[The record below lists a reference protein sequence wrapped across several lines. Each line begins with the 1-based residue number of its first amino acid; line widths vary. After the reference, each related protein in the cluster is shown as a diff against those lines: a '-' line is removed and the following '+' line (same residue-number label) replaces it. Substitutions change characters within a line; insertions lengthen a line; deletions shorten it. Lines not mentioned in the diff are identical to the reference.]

1 MLIEMPGISINKK
14 MRKDN
19 RFQGYV
25 TINGEKNYVYGKTR
39 TEVADKIKYLLK
51 HGPTRKKRAPSVIS
65 GIPQTMDGFVNYFFE
80 KFRRRKVAPKT
91 FEADLGRYRKHIKP
105 RFGNK
110 PIKKISP
117 GECQDLID
125 NLFKEGKGKTAEEVF
140 SLLSI
145 IFKGAISH
153 GIITKNPLLIVYKEH
168 HEKKHGHALSS
179 DEIASLKNKLADS
192 IFLQPFMIL
201 LYTGLRPNELAS
213 VKIDGPFIVAVNS
226 KRKTKRIEYKRIPIT
241 PMLAPYLTDNLYLST
256 PDYLRR
262 KFKELLPNHI
272 LYDLRTTFYTKCK
285 ECGVSEPALKHF
297 VGHSNGALGNAY
309 TDLSNEYL
317 LQEGEKI
324 RF

>member
-1 MLIEMPGISINKK
+1 MDAKDVEFLTGIATAILSYCAKNEIEREKLHAQFKVLTFPVKEKSLPLQASEDLQLNINHLEEGIFKEEEIEKMLIEMPGISINKK

-140 SLLSI
+140 
-145 IFKGAISH
+145 FV
-153 GIITKNPLLIVYKEH
+153 IVH
-168 HEKKHGHALSS
+168 
-179 DEIASLKNKLADS
+179 N
-192 IFLQPFMIL
+192 F
-201 LYTGLRPNELAS
+201 
-213 VKIDGPFIVAVNS
+213 
-226 KRKTKRIEYKRIPIT
+226 
-241 PMLAPYLTDNLYLST
+241 
-256 PDYLRR
+256 
-262 KFKELLPNHI
+262 
-272 LYDLRTTFYTKCK
+272 
-285 ECGVSEPALKHF
+285 
-297 VGHSNGALGNAY
+297 
-309 TDLSNEYL
+309 
-317 LQEGEKI
+317 
-324 RF
+324 